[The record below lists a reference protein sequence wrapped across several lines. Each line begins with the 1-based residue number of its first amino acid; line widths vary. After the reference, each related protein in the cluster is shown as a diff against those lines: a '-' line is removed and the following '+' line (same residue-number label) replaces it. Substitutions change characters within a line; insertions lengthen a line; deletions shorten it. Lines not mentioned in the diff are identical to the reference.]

1 MQVKCIVIDDEPLAI
16 EKLNGFISRISWLSP
31 EESFNNAIDALNY
44 LKTKTVDLI
53 FLDIQ
58 MDDFSGLQFLE
69 ALKNRPFII
78 ITSAY
83 KEYAIQGYDFEVT
96 DYLLKP
102 FGFERFIIA
111 VEKVYAQHAA
121 FRQQKRDYIFLKTGY
136 SMERVNLSEILYI
149 EGMNEYLQVVT
160 HQHKFMTLQN
170 FRDMEA
176 LLFSDNFTRVH
187 KSFIVALDKIE
198 KIERNV
204 IIIRDKRIPVGKSYK
219 EEFNEILKLN

>member
-16 EKLNGFISRISWLSP
+16 EKLNSFISRISWLSP
-31 EESFNNAIDALNY
+31 EESFSNAIDALNY
-44 LKTKTVDLI
+44 LKTNPVDLI

-160 HQHKFMTLQN
+160 LQHKFMTLQN
-170 FRDMEA
+170 FRDMEV
-176 LLFSDNFTRVH
+176 LLSSDNFIRVH

-204 IIIRDKRIPVGKSYK
+204 IIIRGKRIPVGKSYK
-219 EEFNEILKLN
+219 EKFDEILKLN